1 MHDYRH
7 DRVMLVDL
15 RRRIDGEDWKET
27 MNRMNDRLEQGQRL
41 YCCEPWSM
49 VFARSQWRYIKLLMD
64 AYPLL
69 WTRTICKFN
78 VYTPDDPDCVCL
90 PRRAPGHSRMRWDDR
105 PHPIVLLQNLS
116 RISRKTLIR
125 YSMSSRYS

>member
-41 YCCEPWSM
+41 YFCEPWSM
-49 VFARSQWRYIKLLMD
+49 VFARSQWRYIKHLMD

-69 WTRTICKFN
+69 WTRTI
-78 VYTPDDPDCVCL
+78 
-90 PRRAPGHSRMRWDDR
+90 
-105 PHPIVLLQNLS
+105 
-116 RISRKTLIR
+116 
-125 YSMSSRYS
+125 